1 MTHNHVQELNESN
14 FQETV
19 AEGLA
24 LVDFWAPWCGPCRMM
39 APVLDEVAQKTT
51 QAKITKV
58 NVDQNPRLAG
68 QFKVQAIPVL
78 ILLKDGEE
86 VKRFVGVQSVNL
98 LSDAIQAH
106 AGE

>member
-1 MTHNHVQELNESN
+1 MTHNHVQELNESD
-14 FQETV
+14 FQQV
-19 AEGLA
+19 ASEGLV

-58 NVDQNPRLAG
+58 NVDQNPRLADRFG
-68 QFKVQAIPVL
+68 VQAIPVL

-86 VKRFVGVQSVNL
+86 VKRFVGVQPVNL

-106 AGE
+106 AG

>member
-1 MTHNHVQELNESN
+1 MTHNQVQELNESD
-14 FQETV
+14 FQQV
-19 AEGLA
+19 ASEGLV

-58 NVDQNPRLAG
+58 NVDQNPRLAD
-68 QFKVQAIPVL
+68 QFSVQAIPVL

-86 VKRFVGVQSVNL
+86 VKRFVGVQPVNL

-106 AGE
+106 AG